1 MSSKDHNL
9 VLKFE
14 NINGLDLIKHTQ
26 KILNHNYSET
36 ISFYI
41 DKKIGFQNLD
51 RYYINSGIAYKDSK
65 SITIDYRVHSTEQK
79 NFIRSIFNKLD
90 DEIDLDFK
98 EMDTNND
105 SEIDIYLI
113 HSSSTFES
121 NTVGQAIKQEQL
133 NGA

>member
-1 MSSKDHNL
+1 MSSKDNNL
-9 VLKFE
+9 LLTFE
-14 NINGLDLIKHTQ
+14 NIKGLDLIEHTQ
-26 KILNHNYSET
+26 KILNYNSSET

-41 DKKIGFQNLD
+41 DKEIGFQNLD
-51 RYYINSGIAYKDSK
+51 RYNINPGIACNDSK
-65 SITIDYRVHSTEQK
+65 SITIDFRVHSTEQK
-79 NFIRSIFNKLD
+79 NFIRSVFNKLD

>member
-1 MSSKDHNL
+1 MSSKDNNL
-9 VLKFE
+9 LLTFE
-14 NINGLDLIKHTQ
+14 NIKGLDLIEHTR
-26 KILNHNYSET
+26 KILNHNSSEI

-41 DKKIGFQNLD
+41 DKEIGFQNLD
-51 RYYINSGIAYKDSK
+51 RYNINPGIACNDSK
-65 SITIDYRVHSTEQK
+65 SITIDFRVHSTEQK

-98 EMDTNND
+98 EMDTNNG

-113 HSSSTFES
+113 NPSSTFES

>member
-1 MSSKDHNL
+1 MSSKDNNL
-9 VLKFE
+9 LLTFE
-14 NINGLDLIKHTQ
+14 NIKGLDLIEHTR
-26 KILNHNYSET
+26 KILNHNSSEI

-41 DKKIGFQNLD
+41 DKEIGFQNLD
-51 RYYINSGIAYKDSK
+51 WYYINSGIGYKDSK
-65 SITIDYRVHSTEQK
+65 SITIDSRVHSTEQK

-98 EMDTNND
+98 EMDTNNG

-113 HSSSTFES
+113 SPSSTFES
-121 NTVGQAIKQEQL
+121 NTVGQAIKKEQL